1 MIRPDIRRAPIALA
15 AGAILAASLAAPAQA
30 AQTGITLNAPTGASG
45 TLAGHSFTAYR
56 IGGYADVV
64 TANGRVSSFDVA
76 NADQGATKA
85 WLAAAL
91 KKAGLTVKAGCDEA
105 GTIAGTTDAATL
117 RRVADALAAAASK
130 PAATVADVA
139 GSSTLGHTVLNVP
152 DGYYLVTD
160 TNRDTLP
167 MIVGTKIDGRDLST
181 GTLGQLAVKTRTFTL
196 DKTLVHADGT
206 ESKTGSVRVGGTAT
220 YHIAFTM
227 PYMVG
232 ADASV
237 RIVDRM
243 TGQTFK
249 DMVGATLDG
258 RDVKDQVGVVKAPAA
273 GPAAIPAKSP
283 GLPATTL
290 PAGSVGFN
298 LDRLATA
305 ANGGKRVVITV
316 RTTITSAADNHHV
329 EAPTGHVAWKDL
341 STGTVYTPDPPT
353 SRADVYTGD
362 LKVTKTSTA
371 DRTARIPDAGFKI
384 RDKGTGKWLSWSAS
398 GWSDAADQA
407 HATEFH
413 TGDADHDGKV
423 TAAEAS
429 ASTKGDATFPGLSSG
444 TYEIRETTA
453 PEGFVKSNLG
463 LPSLTATL
471 DAEKGTVTYQGADLP
486 NLTTVEGGRAVVA
499 DMTSLTQL
507 PTTGGVWGVITAVSV
522 MAAFAG
528 LAFGVR
534 RATRASDGVAA

>member
-1 MIRPDIRRAPIALA
+1 MVRPGIRRAPVALA
-15 AGAILAASLAAPAQA
+15 AGAVLAASLAAPAQA
-30 AQTGITLNAPTGASG
+30 AQTGITISAPEGGSN

-56 IGGYADVV
+56 IGGYTDVV
-64 TANGRVSSFDVA
+64 KANGRIASFDVA
-76 NADQGATKA
+76 TADQGATKA

-91 KKAGLTVKAGCDEA
+91 KKAGLTAKAGCDEA
-105 GTIAGTTDAATL
+105 GTIAGTDDAATL
-117 RRVADALAAAASK
+117 RRVADALATSASK
-130 PAATVADVA
+130 PAATVSNVT
-139 GSSTLGHTVLNVP
+139 SSGIRATLDVP

-160 TNRDTLP
+160 TNKDTLP
-167 MIVGTKIDGRDLST
+167 MIVGTKVGGMDLST
-181 GTLGQLAVKTRTFTL
+181 GTLGTLTVKTRTFTL
-196 DKTLVHADGT
+196 DKTLVHADGS
-206 ESKTGSVRVGGTAT
+206 ESKTGSVRVGDTAT

-232 ADASV
+232 ADTSV
-237 RIVDRM
+237 RVVDQM

-249 DMVGATLDG
+249 DMTGATIDG
-258 RDVKDQVGVVKAPAA
+258 RDVTDQVGVVKAHT
-273 GPAAIPAKSP
+273 GGLTAIPAKSS

-290 PAGSVGFN
+290 HAGSVGFN

-316 RTTITSAADNHHV
+316 RATITSTADNHHI

-398 GWSDAADQA
+398 GWSDAADEA
-407 HATEFH
+407 HATEFR

-471 DAEKGTVTYQGADLP
+471 NAEKGTVTYQGADLP

-499 DMTSLTQL
+499 DMTNLTQL
-507 PTTGGVWGVITAVSV
+507 PTTGGVWGVVTAVSV

>member
-1 MIRPDIRRAPIALA
+1 MVRPGIRRAPVVLA
-15 AGAILAASLAAPAQA
+15 AGAVLAASLAAPAQA
-30 AQTGITLNAPTGASG
+30 AQTGITISAPVGGSN

-56 IGGYADVV
+56 IGGYTDVIK
-64 TANGRVSSFDVA
+64 ANGRIASFDVA
-76 NADQGATKA
+76 TADQGATKA

-91 KKAGLTVKAGCDEA
+91 RKAGLTAKAGCDEA
-105 GTIAGTTDAATL
+105 CTIAGETDAATL
-117 RRVADALAAAASK
+117 RRVADLLAASASK
-130 PAATVADVA
+130 PTATVAGA
-139 GSSTLGHTVLNVP
+139 TSEKRSATLNVP

-167 MIVGTKIDGRDLST
+167 MIVGTRIDGMDMAT
-181 GTLGQLAVKTRTFTL
+181 GTLGTLTVKTRTFTL
-196 DKTLVHADGT
+196 DKTLVHADGS
-206 ESKTGSVRVGGTAT
+206 ESKTGSVRVGDTAT

-237 RIVDRM
+237 RIVDQM

-249 DMVGATLDG
+249 DMTGATIDG
-258 RDVKDQVGVVKAPAA
+258 RDVTDQVGVVKAPAS
-273 GPAAIPAKSP
+273 GLTAIPAKSS
-283 GLPATTL
+283 GLPATIL
-290 PAGSVGFN
+290 HAGSVGFN
-298 LDRLATA
+298 LDRLATD

-316 RTTITSAADNHHV
+316 RATITSTADNHHI

-362 LKVTKTSTA
+362 LKVTKTSAA

-398 GWSDAADQA
+398 GWSDAADEA
-407 HATEFH
+407 HATEFR
-413 TGDADHDGKV
+413 TGDANHDGKV

-499 DMTSLTQL
+499 DMTNLTQL
-507 PTTGGVWGVITAVSV
+507 PTTGGVWGVVTAVSV

-528 LAFGVR
+528 LAFGIR

>member
-1 MIRPDIRRAPIALA
+1 MVRPGIRRAPVALA
-15 AGAILAASLAAPAQA
+15 AGAVLAASLAAPAQA
-30 AQTGITLNAPTGASG
+30 AQTGITLSAPEGDSN

-56 IGGYADVV
+56 IGGYTDVV
-64 TANGRVSSFDVA
+64 KANGKVTSFDVA

-91 KKAGLTVKAGCDEA
+91 KKAGLATKAGCDEA
-105 GTIAGTTDAATL
+105 GTIAGETDAATL
-117 RRVADALAAAASK
+117 RRVADLLATSASK

-139 GSSTLGHTVLNVP
+139 GFGTRATLNVP

-160 TNRDTLP
+160 TNKDTLP
-167 MIVGTKIDGRDLST
+167 MIVGTKVDGKDLST
-181 GTLGQLAVKTRTFTL
+181 GTLGQLTVKTRTFTL
-196 DKTLVHADGT
+196 DKTLVHADGS
-206 ESKTGSVRVGGTAT
+206 ESKTGSVRVGDTAT

-237 RIVDRM
+237 RIVDQM

-249 DMVGATLDG
+249 DMTGATLDG
-258 RDVKDQVGVVKAPAA
+258 RDVTDQVGVVKAPAT
-273 GPAAIPAKSP
+273 AIPAKSS

-316 RTTITSAADNHHV
+316 RATITSTADNHHI

-398 GWSDAADQA
+398 GWSDAADEA
-407 HATEFH
+407 HATEFR
-413 TGDADHDGKV
+413 TGDANHDGKV

-444 TYEIRETTA
+444 TYEIRETDP
-453 PEGFVKSNLG
+453 PEGFVKTSLG

-507 PTTGGVWGVITAVSV
+507 PTTGGVWGVVTAVSV

>member
-1 MIRPDIRRAPIALA
+1 MVRPGIRRAPVALA
-15 AGAILAASLAAPAQA
+15 AGAVLAASLAAPAQA
-30 AQTGITLNAPTGASG
+30 AQTGITLSAPEGGSN

-56 IGGYADVV
+56 IGGYTDVV
-64 TANGRVSSFDVA
+64 KANGRIASFDVA
-76 NADQGATKA
+76 TADQGATKA

-91 KKAGLTVKAGCDEA
+91 KKAGLTAKAGCDEA
-105 GTIAGTTDAATL
+105 GTIAGTDDAATL
-117 RRVADALAAAASK
+117 RRVADALATSASK
-130 PAATVADVA
+130 PAATVSNVT
-139 GSSTLGHTVLNVP
+139 SSGIRATLDVP

-160 TNRDTLP
+160 TNKDTLP
-167 MIVGTKIDGRDLST
+167 MIVGTKVGGMDLST
-181 GTLGQLAVKTRTFTL
+181 GTLGTLTVKTRTFTL
-196 DKTLVHADGT
+196 DKTLVHADGS
-206 ESKTGSVRVGGTAT
+206 ESKTGSVRVGDTAT

-237 RIVDRM
+237 RVVDQM

-249 DMVGATLDG
+249 DMTGATIDG
-258 RDVKDQVGVVKAPAA
+258 RDVTDQVGVVKAHT
-273 GPAAIPAKSP
+273 GGLTAIPAKSS

-290 PAGSVGFN
+290 HAGSVGFN

-316 RTTITSAADNHHV
+316 RATITSTADNHHI

-398 GWSDAADQA
+398 GWSDATDEA
-407 HATEFH
+407 HATEFR

-499 DMTSLTQL
+499 DMTNLTQL

-528 LAFGVR
+528 LAFGIR

>member
-1 MIRPDIRRAPIALA
+1 MVRPGIRRAPVALA
-15 AGAILAASLAAPAQA
+15 AGAVLAASLAAPAQA
-30 AQTGITLNAPTGASG
+30 AQTGITLSAPEGGSN

-56 IGGYADVV
+56 IGGYTDVV
-64 TANGRVSSFDVA
+64 KANGRIASFDVA
-76 NADQGATKA
+76 TADQGATKA

-91 KKAGLTVKAGCDEA
+91 KKAGLTAKAGCDEA
-105 GTIAGTTDAATL
+105 GTIAGTDDAATL
-117 RRVADALAAAASK
+117 RRVADALAASASK
-130 PAATVADVA
+130 PAATVSNVT
-139 GSSTLGHTVLNVP
+139 SSGIRATLDVP

-160 TNRDTLP
+160 TNKDTLP
-167 MIVGTKIDGRDLST
+167 MIVGTKVGGMDLST
-181 GTLGQLAVKTRTFTL
+181 GTLGQLTVKTRTFTL
-196 DKTLVHADGT
+196 DKTLVHADGS
-206 ESKTGSVRVGGTAT
+206 ESKTGSVRVGDTAT

-237 RIVDRM
+237 RIVDQM

-249 DMVGATLDG
+249 DMTGATIDG
-258 RDVKDQVGVVKAPAA
+258 RDVTDQVGVVKAHA
-273 GPAAIPAKSP
+273 GGLTAIPAKSS

-290 PAGSVGFN
+290 HAGSVGFN

-316 RTTITSAADNHHV
+316 RATITSTADNHHI

-398 GWSDAADQA
+398 GWSDAADEA
-407 HATEFH
+407 HATEFR

-471 DAEKGTVTYQGADLP
+471 NAEKGTVTYQGADLP

-499 DMTSLTQL
+499 DMTNLTQL
-507 PTTGGVWGVITAVSV
+507 PTTGGVWGVVTAVSV

-528 LAFGVR
+528 LAFDVR

>member
-1 MIRPDIRRAPIALA
+1 MVRPGIRRAPVALA
-15 AGAILAASLAAPAQA
+15 AGAVLAASLAAPAQA
-30 AQTGITLNAPTGASG
+30 AQTGITLETPEGASN

-56 IGGYADVV
+56 IGGYTDVV
-64 TANGRVSSFDVA
+64 KANGKVTSFDVA

-91 KKAGLTVKAGCDEA
+91 KKAGLATKAGCDEA
-105 GTIAGTTDAATL
+105 GTIAGETDAATL
-117 RRVADALAAAASK
+117 RRVADLLATSASK
-130 PAATVADVA
+130 PAATVADVGGFGTRA
-139 GSSTLGHTVLNVP
+139 TLNVP

-160 TNRDTLP
+160 TNKDTLP
-167 MIVGTKIDGRDLST
+167 MIVGTKVDGKDLST
-181 GTLGQLAVKTRTFTL
+181 GTLGQLTVKTRTFTL
-196 DKTLVHADGT
+196 DKTLVHADGS
-206 ESKTGSVRVGGTAT
+206 ESKTGSVRVGDTAT

-237 RIVDRM
+237 RIVDQM

-249 DMVGATLDG
+249 DMTGATLDG
-258 RDVKDQVGVVKAPAA
+258 RDVTDQVGVVKAPAT
-273 GPAAIPAKSP
+273 AIPAKSS

-316 RTTITSAADNHHV
+316 RTTITSTADNHHI

-398 GWSDAADQA
+398 GWSDAADEA
-407 HATEFH
+407 HATEFR
-413 TGDADHDGKV
+413 TGDANHDGKV

-444 TYEIRETTA
+444 TYEIRETDP
-453 PEGFVKSNLG
+453 PEGFVKTSLG

-507 PTTGGVWGVITAVSV
+507 PTTGGVWGVVTAVSV

>member
-1 MIRPDIRRAPIALA
+1 MVRPDIRRAPVVLV

-30 AQTGITLNAPTGASG
+30 AQTGIILEAPTFN

-56 IGGYADVV
+56 IGGYTDVV
-64 TANGRVSSFDVA
+64 KANGRVASFDVA
-76 NADQGATKA
+76 TADQGATKA

-91 KKAGLTVKAGCDEA
+91 RSAGLTVKAGCDEA
-105 GTIAGTTDAATL
+105 GTIAGTDDAATL
-117 RRVADALAAAASK
+117 RRVADLLAASASK
-130 PAATVADVA
+130 PAATVSNVT
-139 GSSTLGHTVLNVP
+139 GSGTRATLNVP

-160 TNRDTLP
+160 ANKDTLP
-167 MIVGTKIDGRDLST
+167 MIVGTKVDGMDLAT
-181 GTLGQLAVKTRTFTL
+181 GTLGTLTVKTRTFTL
-196 DKTLVHADGT
+196 DKTLVHADGS
-206 ESKTGSVRVGGTAT
+206 ESKTGSVRVGDTAT

-237 RIVDRM
+237 RIVDQM

-249 DMVGATLDG
+249 DMTGVTLDG
-258 RDVKDQVGVVKAPAA
+258 RDVTDQVGVVKAPAT
-273 GPAAIPAKSP
+273 AIPAKSS

-316 RTTITSAADNHHV
+316 RATITSTADNHHI

-398 GWSDAADQA
+398 GWSDAADEA
-407 HATEFH
+407 HATEFR
-413 TGDADHDGKV
+413 TGDANHDGKV

-507 PTTGGVWGVITAVSV
+507 PTTGGVWGVVTAVSV

-528 LAFGVR
+528 LAFGIR

>member
-1 MIRPDIRRAPIALA
+1 MVRPGIRRAPVVLA

-30 AQTGITLNAPTGASG
+30 AQTGITISAPRGASN

-56 IGGYADVV
+56 IGGYTDVV
-64 TANGRVSSFDVA
+64 KANGRVASFDVA

-91 KKAGLTVKAGCDEA
+91 KKAGLAAKAGCDEA
-105 GTIAGTTDAATL
+105 CTIAGETDAATL
-117 RRVADALAAAASK
+117 RRVADLLAASASK
-130 PAATVADVA
+130 PTATVSNQSGNTAD
-139 GSSTLGHTVLNVP
+139 LWLNVP

-167 MIVGTKIDGRDLST
+167 MIVGTKVGGMDLST
-181 GTLGQLAVKTRTFTL
+181 GTLGQLTVKTRTFAL

-206 ESKTGSVRVGGTAT
+206 ESKTGSVRVGSTAT

-249 DMVGATLDG
+249 DMAGVTLDG
-258 RDVKDQVGVVKAPAA
+258 RDVTGQVTKTV
-273 GPAAIPAKSP
+273 GPVAIPAKSS

-316 RTTITSAADNHHV
+316 RATITSAANNHHV
-329 EAPTGHVAWKDL
+329 EAPTGHVAWRDL

-353 SRADVYTGD
+353 ARADVYTGD
-362 LKVTKTSTA
+362 LKVAKTSAA

-384 RDKGTGKWLSWSAS
+384 RDKGTGKWLSWSAAS

-407 HATEFH
+407 RATVFR
-413 TGDADHDGKV
+413 TGDADMDGKV
-423 TAAEAS
+423 SAAEAS

-444 TYEIRETTA
+444 TYEIRETDP
-453 PEGFVKSNLG
+453 PEGFVKTSLG

-507 PTTGGVWGVITAVSV
+507 PTTGGVWGVVTAVSV

>member
-1 MIRPDIRRAPIALA
+1 MVRPDIRRAPVALA
-15 AGAILAASLAAPAQA
+15 AGAVLAASLAAPAQA
-30 AQTGITLNAPTGASG
+30 AQTGITLSAPEGGSN

-56 IGGYADVV
+56 IGGYTDVV
-64 TANGRVSSFDVA
+64 KANGKVTSFDVA

-91 KKAGLTVKAGCDEA
+91 KKAGLTAKAGCDEA
-105 GTIAGTTDAATL
+105 GTIAGETDAATL
-117 RRVADALAAAASK
+117 RRVADLLATSASK

-139 GSSTLGHTVLNVP
+139 GFGTRATLNVP

-160 TNRDTLP
+160 TNKDTLP
-167 MIVGTKIDGRDLST
+167 MIVGTKVDGKDLST
-181 GTLGQLAVKTRTFTL
+181 GTLGQLTVKTRTFTL
-196 DKTLVHADGT
+196 DKTLVHADGS
-206 ESKTGSVRVGGTAT
+206 ESKTGSVRVGDTAT

-237 RIVDRM
+237 RVVDQM

-249 DMVGATLDG
+249 DMTGATLDG
-258 RDVKDQVGVVKAPAA
+258 RDVKDQVGVVKAPAT
-273 GPAAIPAKSP
+273 AIPAKSS

-316 RTTITSAADNHHV
+316 RATITSTADNHHI
-329 EAPTGHVAWKDL
+329 EAPTGHVAWRDL
-341 STGTVYTPDPPT
+341 STGVVYTPDPPT

-398 GWSDAADQA
+398 GWSDAADEA
-407 HATEFH
+407 HATVFR

-423 TAAEAS
+423 SPAEAS

-444 TYEIRETTA
+444 TYEIRETDP
-453 PEGFVKSNLG
+453 PEGFVQSDLG

-507 PTTGGVWGVITAVSV
+507 PTTGGVWGVVTAVSV

>member
-1 MIRPDIRRAPIALA
+1 MVRPGIRRAPVALA
-15 AGAILAASLAAPAQA
+15 AGAVLAASLAAPAQA
-30 AQTGITLNAPTGASG
+30 AQTGITLSAPEGGSN

-56 IGGYADVV
+56 IGGYTDVV
-64 TANGRVSSFDVA
+64 KANGRIASFDVA
-76 NADQGATKA
+76 TADQGATKA

-91 KKAGLTVKAGCDEA
+91 KKAGLTAKAGCDEA
-105 GTIAGTTDAATL
+105 GTIAGTDDAATL
-117 RRVADALAAAASK
+117 RRVADALATSALK
-130 PAATVADVA
+130 PAATVSNVT
-139 GSSTLGHTVLNVP
+139 SSGIRATLDVP

-160 TNRDTLP
+160 TNKDTLP
-167 MIVGTKIDGRDLST
+167 MIVGTKVGGMDLST
-181 GTLGQLAVKTRTFTL
+181 GTLGTLTVKTRTFTL
-196 DKTLVHADGT
+196 DKTLVHADGS
-206 ESKTGSVRVGGTAT
+206 ESKTGSVRVGDTAT

-237 RIVDRM
+237 RVVDQM

-249 DMVGATLDG
+249 DMTGATIDG
-258 RDVKDQVGVVKAPAA
+258 RDVTDQVGVVKAHT
-273 GPAAIPAKSP
+273 GGLTAIPAKSS

-290 PAGSVGFN
+290 HAGSVGFN

-316 RTTITSAADNHHV
+316 RATITSTADNHHI

-398 GWSDAADQA
+398 GWSDATDEA
-407 HATEFH
+407 HATEFR

-499 DMTSLTQL
+499 DMTNLTQL
-507 PTTGGVWGVITAVSV
+507 PTTGGVWGVVTAVSV

>member
-1 MIRPDIRRAPIALA
+1 MFRPGIRRAPVALA
-15 AGAILAASLAAPAQA
+15 AGAVLAASLAAPAQA
-30 AQTGITLNAPTGASG
+30 AQTGITLSAPEGDSN

-56 IGGYADVV
+56 IGGYTDVV
-64 TANGRVSSFDVA
+64 KANGRIASFDVA
-76 NADQGATKA
+76 TADQGATKA

-91 KKAGLTVKAGCDEA
+91 KKAGLTAKAGCDEA
-105 GTIAGTTDAATL
+105 GTIAGTDDAATL
-117 RRVADALAAAASK
+117 RRVADALATSASK
-130 PAATVADVA
+130 PAATVSNVT
-139 GSSTLGHTVLNVP
+139 SSGIRATLDVP

-160 TNRDTLP
+160 TNKDTLP
-167 MIVGTKIDGRDLST
+167 MIVGTKVGGMDLST
-181 GTLGQLAVKTRTFTL
+181 GTLGTLTVKTRTFTL
-196 DKTLVHADGT
+196 DKTLVHADGS
-206 ESKTGSVRVGGTAT
+206 ESKTGSVRVGDTAT

-237 RIVDRM
+237 RVVDQM

-249 DMVGATLDG
+249 DMTGATIDG
-258 RDVKDQVGVVKAPAA
+258 RDVTDQVGVVKAHT
-273 GPAAIPAKSP
+273 GGLTAIPAKSS

-290 PAGSVGFN
+290 HAGSVGFN

-316 RTTITSAADNHHV
+316 RATITSTADNHHI

-398 GWSDAADQA
+398 GWSDATDEA
-407 HATEFH
+407 HATEFR

-499 DMTSLTQL
+499 DMTNLTQL

-528 LAFGVR
+528 LAFGIR

>member
-1 MIRPDIRRAPIALA
+1 MVRPGIRRAPVVLA

-30 AQTGITLNAPTGASG
+30 AQTGIILEAPTCN

-56 IGGYADVV
+56 IGGYTDVV
-64 TANGRVSSFDVA
+64 KANGKVTSFDVA

-91 KKAGLTVKAGCDEA
+91 RKAGLTAKAGCDEA
-105 GTIAGTTDAATL
+105 CTIAGETDAATL
-117 RRVADALAAAASK
+117 RRVADLLATSASK
-130 PAATVADVA
+130 PAATVSNVT
-139 GSSTLGHTVLNVP
+139 GSGTRATLNVP

-160 TNRDTLP
+160 TNKDTLP
-167 MIVGTKIDGRDLST
+167 MIVGTKVGGMDLST
-181 GTLGQLAVKTRTFTL
+181 GTLGTLTVKTRTFTL
-196 DKTLVHADGT
+196 DKTLVHADGS
-206 ESKTGSVRVGGTAT
+206 ESKTGSVRVGDTAT
-220 YHIAFTM
+220 YHIALTL

-237 RIVDRM
+237 RVVDRM

-249 DMVGATLDG
+249 DMTGATLDG
-258 RDVKDQVGVVKAPAA
+258 RDVKDQVGVVKAPAT
-273 GPAAIPAKSP
+273 AIPAKSS

-316 RTTITSAADNHHV
+316 RTTITSTADNHHI

-398 GWSDAADQA
+398 GWSDAADEA
-407 HATEFH
+407 HATEFR
-413 TGDADHDGKV
+413 TGDANHDGKV

-444 TYEIRETTA
+444 TYEIRETDP
-453 PEGFVKSNLG
+453 PEGFVKTSLG

-507 PTTGGVWGVITAVSV
+507 PTTGGVWGVVTAVSV

>member
-1 MIRPDIRRAPIALA
+1 MVRPGIRRAPVALA
-15 AGAILAASLAAPAQA
+15 AGAVLAASLAAPAQA
-30 AQTGITLNAPTGASG
+30 AQTGITLETPKGASN

-56 IGGYADVV
+56 IGGYTDVV
-64 TANGRVSSFDVA
+64 KANGKVTSFDVA

-91 KKAGLTVKAGCDEA
+91 KKAGLATKAGCDEA
-105 GTIAGTTDAATL
+105 GTIAGETDAATL
-117 RRVADALAAAASK
+117 RRVADLLATSASK

-139 GSSTLGHTVLNVP
+139 GFGTRATLNVP

-160 TNRDTLP
+160 TNKDTLP
-167 MIVGTKIDGRDLST
+167 MIVGTKVDGKDLST
-181 GTLGQLAVKTRTFTL
+181 GTLGQLTVKTRTFTL
-196 DKTLVHADGT
+196 DKTLVHADGS
-206 ESKTGSVRVGGTAT
+206 ESKTGSVRVGDTAT

-237 RIVDRM
+237 RVVDQM

-249 DMVGATLDG
+249 DMTGATLDG
-258 RDVKDQVGVVKAPAA
+258 KDVTAQVGVVKAHAD
-273 GPAAIPAKSP
+273 GLTAIPAKSS

-290 PAGSVGFN
+290 HAGSVGFN

-316 RTTITSAADNHHV
+316 RATITSTADNHHI
-329 EAPTGHVAWKDL
+329 EAPTGHVAWRDL
-341 STGTVYTPDPPT
+341 STGVVYTPDPPT

-398 GWSDAADQA
+398 GWSDAADEA
-407 HATEFH
+407 HATEFR
-413 TGDADHDGKV
+413 TGDANHDGKV
-423 TAAEAS
+423 SPAEAS

-453 PEGFVKSNLG
+453 PEGFVQSNLG

-471 DAEKGTVTYQGADLP
+471 NAEKGTVTYQGADLP

-499 DMTSLTQL
+499 DMTNLTQL
-507 PTTGGVWGVITAVSV
+507 PTTGGVWGVVTAVSV

>member
-1 MIRPDIRRAPIALA
+1 MVRPGIRRAPVALA

-30 AQTGITLNAPTGASG
+30 AQTGITLGTPKGASN

-56 IGGYADVV
+56 IGGYTDVV
-64 TANGRVSSFDVA
+64 KANGKVTSFDVA

-91 KKAGLTVKAGCDEA
+91 KKAGLATKAGCDEA
-105 GTIAGTTDAATL
+105 GTIAGETDAATL
-117 RRVADALAAAASK
+117 RRVADLLATSASK

-139 GSSTLGHTVLNVP
+139 GFGTRATLNVP

-160 TNRDTLP
+160 TNKDTLP
-167 MIVGTKIDGRDLST
+167 MIVGTKVDGMDLST
-181 GTLGQLAVKTRTFTL
+181 GTLGQLTVKTRTFTL
-196 DKTLVHADGT
+196 DKTLVHADGS
-206 ESKTGSVRVGGTAT
+206 ESKTGSVRVGDTAT

-237 RIVDRM
+237 RIVDQM

-249 DMVGATLDG
+249 DMTGATLDG
-258 RDVKDQVGVVKAPAA
+258 KDVTAQVGVVKAHAD
-273 GPAAIPAKSP
+273 GLTAIPAKSS

-290 PAGSVGFN
+290 HAGSVGFN

-316 RTTITSAADNHHV
+316 RATITSTADNHHI
-329 EAPTGHVAWKDL
+329 EAPTGHVAWRDL

-398 GWSDAADQA
+398 GWSDAADEA
-407 HATEFH
+407 HATEFR

-471 DAEKGTVTYQGADLP
+471 NAEKGTVTYQGADLP

-499 DMTSLTQL
+499 DMTNLTQL
-507 PTTGGVWGVITAVSV
+507 PTTGGVWGVVTAVSV
-522 MAAFAG
+522 MAAFVG

>member
-1 MIRPDIRRAPIALA
+1 MIRPGIRRAPVALA

-30 AQTGITLNAPTGASG
+30 AQTGITLSAPEGGSN

-56 IGGYADVV
+56 IGGYTDVV
-64 TANGRVSSFDVA
+64 KANGRIASFDVA
-76 NADQGATKA
+76 TADQGATKA

-91 KKAGLTVKAGCDEA
+91 KKAGLTAKAGCDEA
-105 GTIAGTTDAATL
+105 GTIAGTDDAATL
-117 RRVADALAAAASK
+117 RRVADALAASASK
-130 PAATVADVA
+130 PAATVSNVT
-139 GSSTLGHTVLNVP
+139 SSGIRATLDVP

-160 TNRDTLP
+160 TNKDTLP
-167 MIVGTKIDGRDLST
+167 MIVGTKVGGMDLST
-181 GTLGQLAVKTRTFTL
+181 GTLGQLTVKTRTFTL
-196 DKTLVHADGT
+196 DKTLVHADGS
-206 ESKTGSVRVGGTAT
+206 ESKTGSVRVGDVAT
-220 YHIAFTM
+220 YHIALTL

-237 RIVDRM
+237 RVVDQM

-249 DMVGATLDG
+249 DMTGATLDG
-258 RDVKDQVGVVKAPAA
+258 KDVTAQVGVVKAPAA
-273 GPAAIPAKSP
+273 GPAAIPAKAS

-316 RTTITSAADNHHV
+316 RATITSTADNHHI
-329 EAPTGHVAWKDL
+329 EAPTGHVAWRDL
-341 STGTVYTPDPPT
+341 STNVVYTPDPPT

-398 GWSDAADQA
+398 GWSDAADEA
-407 HATEFH
+407 HATEFR
-413 TGDADHDGKV
+413 TGDVDHDGKV

-429 ASTKGDATFPGLSSG
+429 ASAKGDATFPGLASG

-528 LAFGVR
+528 LAFGIR

>member
-1 MIRPDIRRAPIALA
+1 MTRPDIRRAHIALA

-30 AQTGITLNAPTGASG
+30 AQTGIALAAPKGGSN

-56 IGGYADVV
+56 IGGYTDVV
-64 TANGRVSSFDVA
+64 TANGKVSSFDVA

-91 KKAGLTVKAGCDEA
+91 RKAGLTVKAGCDEA
-105 GTIAGTTDAATL
+105 GTIAGTDDAATL
-117 RRVADALAAAASK
+117 RRVADLLAASASK
-130 PAATVADVA
+130 PAATVAGA
-139 GSSTLGHTVLNVP
+139 TSEKHSTTLNVP

-167 MIVGTKIDGRDLST
+167 MIVGTKVDGKDLST
-181 GTLGQLAVKTRTFTL
+181 GTLGTLTVKTRTFAL
-196 DKTLVHADGT
+196 DKTLVHADGS
-206 ESKTGSVRVGGTAT
+206 ESKTGSVRVGDTAT

-243 TGQTFK
+243 TGQTFR
-249 DMVGATLDG
+249 DMTGATLDG

-273 GPAAIPAKSP
+273 GSAAIPAKSS

-316 RTTITSAADNHHV
+316 RTTITSAADNHHI

-362 LKVTKTSTA
+362 LKVAKTSTA

-384 RDKGTGKWLSWSAS
+384 RDKGTGKWLSWSAAS
-398 GWSDAADQA
+398 GWSDAADEA
-407 HATEFH
+407 HATEFR
-413 TGDADHDGKV
+413 TGDTDHDGTV
-423 TAAEAS
+423 TNGEAS

-453 PEGFVKSNLG
+453 PEGFVKSDLG

-471 DAEKGTVTYQGADLP
+471 DAERGTVTYRGADLP

-507 PTTGGVWGVITAVSV
+507 PTTGGVWGVVTAVSV

>member
-1 MIRPDIRRAPIALA
+1 MVRPGIRRAPVVLA

-30 AQTGITLNAPTGASG
+30 AQTGITRETPKGASN

-56 IGGYADVV
+56 IGGYTDVV
-64 TANGRVSSFDVA
+64 KTNGRVASFDVA
-76 NADQGATKA
+76 TADQGATKA

-91 KKAGLTVKAGCDEA
+91 KSAGLTVKAGCDEA
-105 GTIAGTTDAATL
+105 GTIAGTDDAATL
-117 RRVADALAAAASK
+117 RRVADLLATSASK
-130 PAATVADVA
+130 PAATVSNVT
-139 GSSTLGHTVLNVP
+139 GSGTRATLNVP

-160 TNRDTLP
+160 TNKDTLP
-167 MIVGTKIDGRDLST
+167 MIVGTKVGGMDLST
-181 GTLGQLAVKTRTFTL
+181 GTLGTLTVKTRTFTL
-196 DKTLVHADGT
+196 DKTLVHVDGS
-206 ESKTGSVRVGGTAT
+206 ESKTGSVRVGDTAT

-237 RIVDRM
+237 RIVDQM

-249 DMVGATLDG
+249 DMTGVTLDG
-258 RDVKDQVGVVKAPAA
+258 RDVTDQVGVVKAPAT
-273 GPAAIPAKSP
+273 AIPAKSS

-316 RTTITSAADNHHV
+316 RATITSTADNHHI

-398 GWSDAADQA
+398 GWSDAADEA
-407 HATEFH
+407 HATEFR
-413 TGDADHDGKV
+413 TGDANHDGKV

-429 ASTKGDATFPGLSSG
+429 ASAKGDATFPGLSSG

-499 DMTSLTQL
+499 DMTNLTQL

-528 LAFGVR
+528 LAFGIR

>member
-1 MIRPDIRRAPIALA
+1 MVRPGIRRAPVVLA

-30 AQTGITLNAPTGASG
+30 AQTGITISAPRGASN

-56 IGGYADVV
+56 IGGYTDVV
-64 TANGRVSSFDVA
+64 KVNGRVASFDVA

-91 KKAGLTVKAGCDEA
+91 KKAGLAAKAGCDEA
-105 GTIAGTTDAATL
+105 CTIAGETDAATL
-117 RRVADALAAAASK
+117 RRVADLLAASASK
-130 PAATVADVA
+130 PTATVSNQS
-139 GSSTLGHTVLNVP
+139 GNTVDLCLNVP

-160 TNRDTLP
+160 TNKDTLP
-167 MIVGTKIDGRDLST
+167 MIVGTKVGGMDLST
-181 GTLGQLAVKTRTFTL
+181 GTLGTLTVKTRTFTL
-196 DKTLVHADGT
+196 DKTLVHADGS
-206 ESKTGSVRVGGTAT
+206 ESKTGSVRVGDTAT

-237 RIVDRM
+237 RIVDQM

-249 DMVGATLDG
+249 DMTGVTLDG
-258 RDVKDQVGVVKAPAA
+258 RDVTGQVTKTV
-273 GPAAIPAKSP
+273 GPAAIPAKSS

-298 LDRLATA
+298 LDRLATD

-316 RTTITSAADNHHV
+316 RTTITSAANNHHV
-329 EAPTGHVAWKDL
+329 EAPTGHVAWRNL

-353 SRADVYTGD
+353 ARADVYTGD
-362 LKVTKTSTA
+362 LKVAKTSAA

-384 RDKGTGKWLSWSAS
+384 RDKGTGKWLSWSAAS

-407 HATEFH
+407 RATVFR
-413 TGDADHDGKV
+413 TGDADMDGKV
-423 TAAEAS
+423 SAAEAS

-444 TYEIRETTA
+444 TYEIRETDP
-453 PEGFVKSNLG
+453 PEGFVKTSLG

-507 PTTGGVWGVITAVSV
+507 PTTGGVWGVVTAVSV

>member
-1 MIRPDIRRAPIALA
+1 MVRPGIRRAPVALA
-15 AGAILAASLAAPAQA
+15 AGAVLAASLAAPAQA
-30 AQTGITLNAPTGASG
+30 AQTGITLSAPEGVSN

-56 IGGYADVV
+56 IGGYMNVV
-64 TANGRVSSFDVA
+64 KANGRIASFDVA
-76 NADQGATKA
+76 TADQGATKA

-91 KKAGLTVKAGCDEA
+91 KKAGLTAKAGCDEA
-105 GTIAGTTDAATL
+105 GTIAGTDDAATL
-117 RRVADALAAAASK
+117 RRVADALAASASK
-130 PAATVADVA
+130 PAATVSNVT
-139 GSSTLGHTVLNVP
+139 SSGIRATLDVP

-160 TNRDTLP
+160 TNKDTLP
-167 MIVGTKIDGRDLST
+167 MIVGTKVGGMDLST
-181 GTLGQLAVKTRTFTL
+181 GTLGQLTVKTRTFTL
-196 DKTLVHADGT
+196 DKTLVHADGS
-206 ESKTGSVRVGGTAT
+206 ESKTGSVRVGDVAT
-220 YHIAFTM
+220 YHIALTL

-237 RIVDRM
+237 RVVDQM

-249 DMVGATLDG
+249 DMTGATLDG
-258 RDVKDQVGVVKAPAA
+258 KDVTAQVGVVKAHA
-273 GPAAIPAKSP
+273 GGLTAIPAKSS

-290 PAGSVGFN
+290 HAGSVGFN

-316 RTTITSAADNHHV
+316 RATITSTADNHHI
-329 EAPTGHVAWKDL
+329 EAPTGHVAWRDL
-341 STGTVYTPDPPT
+341 STGVVYTPDPPT

-398 GWSDAADQA
+398 GWSDAADEA
-407 HATEFH
+407 HATEFR

-444 TYEIRETTA
+444 TYEIRETDP
-453 PEGFVKSNLG
+453 PEGFVQSDLG

-471 DAEKGTVTYQGADLP
+471 DAEKGTVTYRGADLP

-499 DMTSLTQL
+499 DMTNLTQL

-528 LAFGVR
+528 LAFGIR

>member
-1 MIRPDIRRAPIALA
+1 MVRPGIRRAPIALA
-15 AGAILAASLAAPAQA
+15 AGAVLAASLAAPAQA
-30 AQTGITLNAPTGASG
+30 AQTGITISAPVGGSN

-64 TANGRVSSFDVA
+64 KANGRVASFDVTT
-76 NADQGATKA
+76 ADQGATKA

-91 KKAGLTVKAGCDEA
+91 RKAGLTAKAGCDEA
-105 GTIAGTTDAATL
+105 CTIAGETDAATL
-117 RRVADALAAAASK
+117 RRVADLLAASASK
-130 PAATVADVA
+130 PTATVAGA
-139 GSSTLGHTVLNVP
+139 TSEKHSTTLNVP
-152 DGYYLVTD
+152 DGYYLVAD
-160 TNRDTLP
+160 TNKDTLP
-167 MIVGTKIDGRDLST
+167 MIVGTKVDGKDLST
-181 GTLGQLAVKTRTFTL
+181 GTLGQLTVKTRTFTL
-196 DKTLVHADGT
+196 DKTLVHADGS
-206 ESKTGSVRVGGTAT
+206 ESKTGSVRVGDTAT

-227 PYMVG
+227 PYMAG

-237 RIVDRM
+237 RIVDQM

-249 DMVGATLDG
+249 DMTDATIDG
-258 RDVKDQVGVVKAPAA
+258 RDVTDQVGVVKAHA
-273 GPAAIPAKSP
+273 GGLTAIPAKSS

-290 PAGSVGFN
+290 HAGSVGFN

-316 RTTITSAADNHHV
+316 RATITSTADNHHI

-362 LKVTKTSTA
+362 LKVAKTSAA

-384 RDKGTGKWLSWSAS
+384 RDKGTGKWLSWSAAS

-407 HATEFH
+407 RATVFR
-413 TGDADHDGKV
+413 TGDADMDGKV
-423 TAAEAS
+423 SAAEAS

-444 TYEIRETTA
+444 TYEIRETDP
-453 PEGFVKSNLG
+453 PEGFVKTSLG

-499 DMTSLTQL
+499 DMTNLTQL
-507 PTTGGVWGVITAVSV
+507 PTTGGVWGVVTAVSV

>member
-1 MIRPDIRRAPIALA
+1 MVRPGIRRAPVVLA

-30 AQTGITLNAPTGASG
+30 AQTGITREPPKGASN

-56 IGGYADVV
+56 IGGYTDVV
-64 TANGRVSSFDVA
+64 KTNGRVASFDVA
-76 NADQGATKA
+76 TADQGATKA

-91 KKAGLTVKAGCDEA
+91 KSAGLTVKAGCDEA
-105 GTIAGTTDAATL
+105 GTIAGTDDAATL
-117 RRVADALAAAASK
+117 RRVADLLATSASK
-130 PAATVADVA
+130 PAATVSNVT
-139 GSSTLGHTVLNVP
+139 GSGTRATLNVP

-160 TNRDTLP
+160 TNKDTLP
-167 MIVGTKIDGRDLST
+167 MIVGTKVGGMDLST
-181 GTLGQLAVKTRTFTL
+181 GTLGTLTVKTRTFTL
-196 DKTLVHADGT
+196 DKTLVHVDGS
-206 ESKTGSVRVGGTAT
+206 ESKTGSVRVGDTAT

-237 RIVDRM
+237 RIVDQM

-249 DMVGATLDG
+249 DMTGVTLDG
-258 RDVKDQVGVVKAPAA
+258 RDVTDQVGVVKAPAT
-273 GPAAIPAKSP
+273 AIPAKSS

-316 RTTITSAADNHHV
+316 RATITSTADNHHI

-398 GWSDAADQA
+398 GWSDAADEA
-407 HATEFH
+407 HATEFR
-413 TGDADHDGKV
+413 TGDANHDGKV

-429 ASTKGDATFPGLSSG
+429 ASAKGDATFPGLSSG

-499 DMTSLTQL
+499 DMTNLTQL

-528 LAFGVR
+528 LAFGIR

>member
-1 MIRPDIRRAPIALA
+1 MVRPGIRRAPVALA
-15 AGAILAASLAAPAQA
+15 AGAVLAASLAAPAQA
-30 AQTGITLNAPTGASG
+30 AQTGITLSAPEGGSN

-56 IGGYADVV
+56 IGGYTDVV
-64 TANGRVSSFDVA
+64 KANGRIASFDVA
-76 NADQGATKA
+76 TADQGATKA

-91 KKAGLTVKAGCDEA
+91 KKAGLTAKAGCDEA
-105 GTIAGTTDAATL
+105 GTIAGTDDAATL
-117 RRVADALAAAASK
+117 RRVADALATSASK
-130 PAATVADVA
+130 PAATVSNVT
-139 GSSTLGHTVLNVP
+139 SSGIRATLDVP

-160 TNRDTLP
+160 TNKDTLP
-167 MIVGTKIDGRDLST
+167 MIVGTKVGGMDLST
-181 GTLGQLAVKTRTFTL
+181 GTLGTLTVKTRTFTL
-196 DKTLVHADGT
+196 DKTLVHADGS
-206 ESKTGSVRVGGTAT
+206 ESKTGSVRVGDTAT

-237 RIVDRM
+237 RIVDQM

-249 DMVGATLDG
+249 DMTGATIDG
-258 RDVKDQVGVVKAPAA
+258 RDVTDQVGVVKAHA
-273 GPAAIPAKSP
+273 GGLTAIPAKSS

-290 PAGSVGFN
+290 HAGSVGFN

-316 RTTITSAADNHHV
+316 RATITSTADNHHI

-398 GWSDAADQA
+398 GWSDAADEA
-407 HATEFH
+407 HATEFR

-499 DMTSLTQL
+499 DMTNLTQL

-528 LAFGVR
+528 LAFGIR

>member
-1 MIRPDIRRAPIALA
+1 MVRPGIRRAPVVLA

-30 AQTGITLNAPTGASG
+30 AQTGITISAPRGASN

-56 IGGYADVV
+56 IGGYTDVV
-64 TANGRVSSFDVA
+64 KVNGRVASFDVA

-91 KKAGLTVKAGCDEA
+91 KKAGLAAKAGCDEA
-105 GTIAGTTDAATL
+105 CTIAGETDAATL
-117 RRVADALAAAASK
+117 RRVADLLAASASK
-130 PAATVADVA
+130 PTATVSNQSGNTAD
-139 GSSTLGHTVLNVP
+139 LWLNVP

-160 TNRDTLP
+160 TNKDTLP
-167 MIVGTKIDGRDLST
+167 MIVGTKVGGMDLST
-181 GTLGQLAVKTRTFTL
+181 GTLGTLTVKTRTFTL
-196 DKTLVHADGT
+196 DKTLVHADGS
-206 ESKTGSVRVGGTAT
+206 ESKTGSVRVGDTAT

-237 RIVDRM
+237 RIVDQM

-249 DMVGATLDG
+249 DMTGVTLDG
-258 RDVKDQVGVVKAPAA
+258 RDVTGQVTKTV
-273 GPAAIPAKSP
+273 GPAAIPAKSS

-316 RTTITSAADNHHV
+316 RATITSTADNHHI

-362 LKVTKTSTA
+362 LKVAKTSAA

-398 GWSDAADQA
+398 GWSDAADEV
-407 HATEFH
+407 HATEFR

-471 DAEKGTVTYQGADLP
+471 NAEKGTVTYQGADLP

-499 DMTSLTQL
+499 DMTNLTQL

>member
-1 MIRPDIRRAPIALA
+1 MVRPSIRRAPVALA
-15 AGAILAASLAAPAQA
+15 AGAVLAASLAAPAQA
-30 AQTGITLNAPTGASG
+30 AQTGITLSAPEGGSN

-56 IGGYADVV
+56 IGGYTDVV
-64 TANGRVSSFDVA
+64 KANGKVTSFDVA

-91 KKAGLTVKAGCDEA
+91 KKAGLATKAGCDEA
-105 GTIAGTTDAATL
+105 GTIAGETDAATL
-117 RRVADALAAAASK
+117 RRVADLLATSASK
-130 PAATVADVA
+130 PAATVSNVT
-139 GSSTLGHTVLNVP
+139 GSGTRATLNVP

-160 TNRDTLP
+160 TNKDTLP
-167 MIVGTKIDGRDLST
+167 MIVGTKVGGMDLST
-181 GTLGQLAVKTRTFTL
+181 GTLGTLTVKTRTFTL
-196 DKTLVHADGT
+196 DKTLVHADGS
-206 ESKTGSVRVGGTAT
+206 ESKTGSVRVGDTAT

-237 RIVDRM
+237 RVVDQM

-249 DMVGATLDG
+249 DMTGATLDG
-258 RDVKDQVGVVKAPAA
+258 KDVTAQVGVVKAHAD
-273 GPAAIPAKSP
+273 GLTAIPAKSS

-290 PAGSVGFN
+290 HAGSVGFN

-316 RTTITSAADNHHV
+316 RATITSTADNHHI

-398 GWSDAADQA
+398 GWSDAADEA
-407 HATEFH
+407 HATEFR
-413 TGDADHDGKV
+413 TGDANHDGKV

-507 PTTGGVWGVITAVSV
+507 PTTGGVWGVVTAVSV

>member
-1 MIRPDIRRAPIALA
+1 MVRPGIRRAPVVLA

-30 AQTGITLNAPTGASG
+30 AQTGITISAPRGASN

-56 IGGYADVV
+56 IGGYTDVV
-64 TANGRVSSFDVA
+64 KVNGRVASFDVA

-91 KKAGLTVKAGCDEA
+91 KKAGLAAKAGCDEA
-105 GTIAGTTDAATL
+105 CTIAGETDAATL
-117 RRVADALAAAASK
+117 RRVADLLAASASK
-130 PAATVADVA
+130 PTATVSNQSGNTAD
-139 GSSTLGHTVLNVP
+139 LWLNVP

-160 TNRDTLP
+160 TNKDTLP
-167 MIVGTKIDGRDLST
+167 MIVGTKVGGMDLST
-181 GTLGQLAVKTRTFTL
+181 GTLGTLTVKTRTFTL
-196 DKTLVHADGT
+196 DKTLVHADGS
-206 ESKTGSVRVGGTAT
+206 ESKTGSVRVGDTAT

-237 RIVDRM
+237 RIVDQM

-249 DMVGATLDG
+249 DMTGVTLDG
-258 RDVKDQVGVVKAPAA
+258 RDVTGQVTKTV
-273 GPAAIPAKSP
+273 GPAAIPAKSS

-316 RTTITSAADNHHV
+316 RTTITSAANNHHV
-329 EAPTGHVAWKDL
+329 EAPTGHVAWRNL

-353 SRADVYTGD
+353 ARADVYTGD
-362 LKVTKTSTA
+362 LKVAKTSAA

-384 RDKGTGKWLSWSAS
+384 RDKGTGKWLSWSAAS

-407 HATEFH
+407 RATVFR
-413 TGDADHDGKV
+413 TGDADMDGKV
-423 TAAEAS
+423 SAAEAS

-444 TYEIRETTA
+444 TYEIRETDP
-453 PEGFVKSNLG
+453 PEGFVKTSLG

-507 PTTGGVWGVITAVSV
+507 PTTGGVWGVVTAVSV

>member
-1 MIRPDIRRAPIALA
+1 MVRPSIRRAPVALA
-15 AGAILAASLAAPAQA
+15 AGAVLAASLAAPAQA
-30 AQTGITLNAPTGASG
+30 AQTGITLSAPEGDSN

-56 IGGYADVV
+56 IGGYTDVV
-64 TANGRVSSFDVA
+64 KANGRIASFDVA
-76 NADQGATKA
+76 TADQGATKA

-91 KKAGLTVKAGCDEA
+91 KKAGLTAKAGCDEA
-105 GTIAGTTDAATL
+105 GTIAGTDDAATL
-117 RRVADALAAAASK
+117 RRVADALATSASK
-130 PAATVADVA
+130 PAATVSNVT
-139 GSSTLGHTVLNVP
+139 SSGIHATLDVP

-160 TNRDTLP
+160 TNKDTLP
-167 MIVGTKIDGRDLST
+167 MIVGTKVDGMDLST
-181 GTLGQLAVKTRTFTL
+181 GILGTLTVKTRTFTL
-196 DKTLVHADGT
+196 DKTLVHADGS
-206 ESKTGSVRVGGTAT
+206 ESKTGSVRVGDTAT

-237 RIVDRM
+237 RVVDQM

-249 DMVGATLDG
+249 DMTGATIDG
-258 RDVKDQVGVVKAPAA
+258 RDVTDQVGVVKAHA
-273 GPAAIPAKSP
+273 GGLTAIPAKSS

-290 PAGSVGFN
+290 HAGSVGFN

-316 RTTITSAADNHHV
+316 RATITSTADNHHI

-398 GWSDAADQA
+398 GWSDAADEA
-407 HATEFH
+407 HATEFR

-499 DMTSLTQL
+499 DMTNLTQL

-528 LAFGVR
+528 LAFGIR